1 MTMLMVKV
9 NEASLPGAAGRLG
22 NIKPKIFI
30 PPLSL
35 FTPSEYNPLILLSCP
50 AHSISRCTDL
60 SQPLQTTLKGKKCH
74 LTLDRWEKYNSKIP
88 FPPLLGVMLI
98 VIV

>member
-35 FTPSEYNPLILLSCP
+35 SLTPSEYNPLILLSCP

-60 SQPLQTTLKGKKCH
+60 SQPLQTTLTG
-74 LTLDRWEKYNSKIP
+74 EK
-88 FPPLLGVMLI
+88 
-98 VIV
+98 